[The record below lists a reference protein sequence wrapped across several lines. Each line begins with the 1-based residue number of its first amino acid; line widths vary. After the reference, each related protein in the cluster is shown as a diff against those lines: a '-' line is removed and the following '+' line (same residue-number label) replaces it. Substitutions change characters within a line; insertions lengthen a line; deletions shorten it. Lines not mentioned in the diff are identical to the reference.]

1 MPRESQEPHFR
12 PKPLL
17 TGKKQ
22 SRAGPEKQKM
32 KCKWQMNRSETV
44 QIQSHKIWSTALLE
58 TTTTLLLPWAEW
70 TKPRRRSK
78 TRARGTIVPICTK
91 ETYRIYTMLSSSSF
105 SPNKENVRS
114 MENTKFNIYH
124 SIIYKNLQIL
134 TDLKTEVHLAI
145 LTPFYWLLLF
155 NCVAM
160 TRDWIAKNKNEK
172 PQSFR
177 VSPFDINF
185 DFAVLKRLNFATF

>member
-1 MPRESQEPHFR
+1 MILSWAPGIQKIVMPRESQEPHFR

-44 QIQSHKIWSTALLE
+44 RIQSHKIWSTALLE

-105 SPNKENVRS
+105 SPNKENPWRVTGLLRTRMRS
-114 MENTKFNIYH
+114 HNHSGVSKSTRRTGTSTK
-124 SIIYKNLQIL
+124 
-134 TDLKTEVHLAI
+134 
-145 LTPFYWLLLF
+145 
-155 NCVAM
+155 
-160 TRDWIAKNKNEK
+160 
-172 PQSFR
+172 
-177 VSPFDINF
+177 
-185 DFAVLKRLNFATF
+185 

>member
-1 MPRESQEPHFR
+1 MILSWAPGIQKIVMQRVSQGPHFK
-12 PKPLL
+12 PKPQL

-58 TTTTLLLPWAEW
+58 TTTTPLLPWAEW

-91 ETYRIYTMLSSSSF
+91 ETYRIYTILSSSSF

-114 MENTKFNIYH
+114 MQNTKFNIYH
-124 SIIYKNLQIL
+124 SIIFIKSSNFNWSKNGS
-134 TDLKTEVHLAI
+134 A
-145 LTPFYWLLLF
+145 P
-155 NCVAM
+155 C
-160 TRDWIAKNKNEK
+160 
-172 PQSFR
+172 
-177 VSPFDINF
+177 NF
-185 DFAVLKRLNFATF
+185 DAFLLTFIV